1 MIPTIGNHIIEF
13 GDGSNCEQ
21 KFDRLFL
28 FYKQV
33 LGKTGMERYAR
44 INVKYEK
51 QVIGV
56 RNTFLSKMDSIKFVK
71 NIEHLIASS
80 AKADSVRK
88 DSSIVVRTQNS
99 ESGMQKARD
108 EGADSSSKL
117 VKQSRSFK

>member
-1 MIPTIGNHIIEF
+1 EF

-28 FYKQV
+28 FYRQV
-33 LGKTGMERYAR
+33 LSKTGMEKYAR

-56 RNTFLSKMDSIKFVK
+56 RNTYLSKMDSIKFVK
-71 NIEHLIASS
+71 NIAYLIASS

-88 DSSIVVRTQNS
+88 DSPVLARTQNS
-99 ESGMQKARD
+99 ESGIQKARD
-108 EGADSSSKL
+108 ERADSSLKL
-117 VKQSRSFK
+117 VKQ